1 MKQFAQLVAAVDQAT
16 QAEAKVNAMA
26 AYLSSVGEE
35 DKMWMLALF
44 CQKRP
49 KRSLK
54 TDQLR
59 EWVAEYLAIPDW
71 LIEVSYQSV
80 GDLPETLSLLLPRP
94 EEARE
99 DHSLAFWMKQI
110 QDLSR
115 ADPEDQKAFLFEAWK
130 SLDANQRFVIHKLLT
145 GGFRSSVP
153 GKLLVKAI
161 SHSTGLAENAIAN
174 RLTGAWTP
182 ETTTYQD
189 LFFSEDEADRLS
201 RPYPFQSAGSIDSH
215 PSDLGDLEA
224 WQTEWQ
230 WEGIRVQLIKRGGEL
245 FLWSRGG
252 ELITEKVP
260 EVQALAERIPDGTVI
275 EGELLAV
282 KDDMILPMSFLQARI
297 NKKTLAKKQLL
308 DTPCLIM
315 AFDLLEENGQ
325 DIRTLS
331 LTERSQKLATL
342 VSHVANPDI
351 LRFSEALSA
360 SSWEE
365 IAERREEAR
374 DRQASGLMLRRKT
387 SAYQAGPE
395 QTDWWKWKVDPLTV
409 EAVLIYAQRGRG
421 PNTYSEYTFAVWNEE
436 DTLVPV
442 AKVTPGLE
450 DSEMKEVNSWIKQ
463 HTVERF
469 GPVRSVTGELVFEI
483 AFEEIHHSKRHKS
496 GVVVRSPRML
506 RWRKE
511 KKASEADRLVFLKG
525 LIQG

>member
-1 MKQFAQLVAAVDQAT
+1 MKQFAQLVAAVDQTT

-35 DKMWMLALF
+35 DRMWMLALF

-54 TDQLR
+54 TAQLR
-59 EWVAEYLAIPDW
+59 TWVAEYLAMPDW

-80 GDLPETLSLLLPRP
+80 GDLTETLSLLLPPP

-99 DHSLAFWMKQI
+99 DHSLTFWMKQI
-110 QDLSR
+110 QDLSTI
-115 ADPEDQKAFLFEAWK
+115 DPEDQKAFLFEAWK
-130 SLDANQRFVIHKLLT
+130 SLDAHERFVIHKLLT

-153 GKLLVKAI
+153 RKLLAKAV
-161 SHSTGLAENAIAN
+161 SHSTGLAENAIAH
-174 RLTGAWTP
+174 RLAGTWTA
-182 ETTTYQD
+182 ETTSYQE

-201 RPYPFQSAGSIDSH
+201 RSYPFQAVGLIDEF
-215 PSDLGDLEA
+215 PTDLGEVEA
-224 WQTEWQ
+224 WEVEWQ
-230 WEGIRVQLIKRGGEL
+230 WEGIRVQVIKRGGEF
-245 FLWSRGG
+245 FLWSDGE

-260 EVQALAERIPDGTVI
+260 EIQALEQSIPDGTVI
-275 EGELLAV
+275 EGELLAM
-282 KDDMILPMSFLQARI
+282 KDDMILPLALLQARI
-297 NKKTLAKKQLL
+297 KKKSLTKKQLL

-325 DIRTLS
+325 DIRSHTLE
-331 LTERSQKLATL
+331 ERRQKLAIL
-342 VSHVANPDI
+342 IQHVANPDI

-360 SSWEE
+360 STWEE
-365 IAERREEAR
+365 LAEKKEEAR
-374 DRQASGLMLRRKT
+374 DRQARGLMLRRKT
-387 SAYQAGPE
+387 SSYQAGPE

-436 DTLVPV
+436 GTLVPV
-442 AKVTPGLE
+442 AKVAPGLE

-496 GVVVRSPRML
+496 GLVVRNPQML
-506 RWRKE
+506 RWKRDKS
-511 KKASEADRLVFLKG
+511 AAEADRLIFLKG
-525 LIQG
+525 LING